1 MLDDATR
8 YRLLKRLHADPD
20 VSQRAL
26 AKELGI
32 SLGKLNYCLRA
43 VIAKGWVKAVNFK
56 NSSNKK
62 AYAYYLTPQ
71 GIDEKARVTGRFLK
85 RKLQEY
91 EAIEREIEELR
102 LEAVRESAVRA
113 GHMRP
118 STGSECDSS
127 ELKRRGFRDA
137 IEEGGASGT

>member
-43 VIAKGWVKAVNFK
+43 VIDKGWVKAANFK
-56 NSSNKK
+56 NSRNKK

-71 GIDEKARVTGRFLK
+71 GIEEKARITGHFLK
-85 RKLQEY
+85 RKLAEY
-91 EAIEREIEELR
+91 EAVQREIAELR
-102 LEAVRESAVRA
+102 REVQAATGWRGRA
-113 GHMRP
+113 
-118 STGSECDSS
+118 D
-127 ELKRRGFRDA
+127 ELVPCEVDK
-137 IEEGGASGT
+137 

>member
-43 VIAKGWVKAVNFK
+43 VIAKGWVKASNFTH
-56 NSSNKK
+56 SRNKQ
-62 AYAYYLTPQ
+62 AYVYYLTPQ
-71 GIDEKARVTGRFLK
+71 GLEEKARVTVHFLK

-91 EAIEREIEELR
+91 EALEREIEELR
-102 LEAVRESAVRA
+102 KEVDYRGLEPRRTESFVPEKIGRA
-113 GHMRP
+113 HV
-118 STGSECDSS
+118 
-127 ELKRRGFRDA
+127 
-137 IEEGGASGT
+137 

>member
-1 MLDDATR
+1 MLDDEMR
-8 YRLLKRLHADPD
+8 YRLLKRLQADSD

-26 AKELGI
+26 ARELGI

-43 VIAKGWVKAVNFK
+43 VIEKGWVKAANFK

-71 GIDEKARVTGRFLK
+71 GIEEKARVTGRFLK

-91 EAIEREIEELR
+91 EAIECEIEQLR
-102 LEAVRESAVRA
+102 REVKEASQ
-113 GHMRP
+113 
-118 STGSECDSS
+118 TQ
-127 ELKRRGFRDA
+127 
-137 IEEGGASGT
+137 

>member
-32 SLGKLNYCLRA
+32 SLGKLNYCLQA
-43 VIAKGWVKAVNFK
+43 VIAKGWVKAGNFTR
-56 NSSNKK
+56 SGNKQ
-62 AYAYYLTPQ
+62 AYVYYLTPQ
-71 GIDEKARVTGRFLK
+71 GLEEKARVTVRFLK

-91 EAIEREIEELR
+91 EALEREIEELR
-102 LEAVRESAVRA
+102 REVASESAVGFEEFRPQAHASDQISPRA
-113 GHMRP
+113 PACVDG
-118 STGSECDSS
+118 
-127 ELKRRGFRDA
+127 L
-137 IEEGGASGT
+137 

>member
-43 VIAKGWVKAVNFK
+43 VIAKGWVKASNFTH
-56 NSSNKK
+56 SRNKQ
-62 AYAYYLTPQ
+62 AYVYYLTPQ
-71 GIDEKARVTGRFLK
+71 GLEEKARVTVHFLK
-85 RKLQEY
+85 RKLAEY
-91 EAIEREIEELR
+91 EAVQREIAELR
-102 LEAVRESAVRA
+102 REVQAATGWRGRA
-113 GHMRP
+113 
-118 STGSECDSS
+118 D
-127 ELKRRGFRDA
+127 ELGEYEVDK
-137 IEEGGASGT
+137 